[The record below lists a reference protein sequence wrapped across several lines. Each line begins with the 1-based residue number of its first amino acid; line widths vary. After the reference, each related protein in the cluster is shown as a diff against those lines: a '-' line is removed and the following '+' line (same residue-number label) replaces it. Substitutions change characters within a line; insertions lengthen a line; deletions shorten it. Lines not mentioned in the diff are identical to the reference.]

1 LILIYNNGMMDDPV
15 SIAIRAAIKRAKR
28 RKSPKVTRD
37 DLLVGLFQVIARFD
51 IVQIGPLTIDLEE
64 LGEAPGEALK
74 DDPGK
79 TNKQKVAYS
88 SDTVAVFERA
98 AHIARK
104 DNSSKV
110 KLVHLLVA
118 FAYEGS
124 GLMAQ
129 LKEKYGISGM
139 EWRSALLKWQPVS
152 LEKTEPSSKIGAEN
166 KSTMEFKEKQFFSPD
181 EAAEFL
187 DIHTQTIRGYIRT
200 GKLPA
205 LRLAG
210 ERALRIQR
218 EDLLALLEPYEP
230 EEK

>member
-1 LILIYNNGMMDDPV
+1 MMEDPV

-64 LGEAPGEALK
+64 LGEPLK
-74 DDPGK
+74 DDTGK

-110 KLVHLLVA
+110 EVVHLLVA
-118 FAYEGS
+118 FAYEDS

-129 LKEKYGISGM
+129 LEEKYGISGM
-139 EWRSALLKWQPVS
+139 EWRSALSKWQPVS
-152 LEKTEPSSKIGAEN
+152 LEKTEPSSKIGAGG
-166 KSTMEFKEKQFFSPD
+166 KSTMGFIEKQFFSPD

-187 DIHTQTIRGYIRT
+187 GIHTQTIRGYIRT

-218 EDLLALLEPYEP
+218 EDLLALLEPYKP
-230 EEK
+230 EKK

>member
-1 LILIYNNGMMDDPV
+1 MMEDLV

-51 IVQIGPLTIDLEE
+51 IVQIGPLTIDFEE
-64 LGEAPGEALK
+64 LGEPLK
-74 DDPGK
+74 DDTGK

-88 SDTVAVFERA
+88 SDTVAVFDRA

-110 KLVHLLVA
+110 ELVHLLVA
-118 FAYEGS
+118 FAYEDS

-139 EWRSALLKWQPVS
+139 EWRSALSKWQPIS
-152 LEKTEPSSKIGAEN
+152 LEKTEPSSKIGAGS
-166 KSTMEFKEKQFFSPD
+166 KATMEFKEKQFFSPD

-187 DIHTQTIRGYIRT
+187 GIHTQTIRGYIRT

-218 EDLLALLEPYEP
+218 EDLLALLEPYKP

>member
-1 LILIYNNGMMDDPV
+1 MKDPV

-51 IVQIGPLTIDLEE
+51 IVQIDPLTIDLEE
-64 LGEAPGEALK
+64 LGEPLK
-74 DDPGK
+74 DDTGK
-79 TNKQKVAYS
+79 TNKQKVAYG

-110 KLVHLLVA
+110 ELVHLLVA
-118 FAYEGS
+118 FAYEDS

-139 EWRSALLKWQPVS
+139 EWRSALSKWQPVS
-152 LEKTEPSSKIGAEN
+152 LEKTEPSSKIGAGG

-181 EAAEFL
+181 EVAEFL
-187 DIHTQTIRGYIRT
+187 GIHTQTIRGYIRT

-218 EDLLALLEPYEP
+218 EDLLALLEPYKP